1 MFLYVSLTLCQQDLH
16 CERYQENA
24 EMKFAA
30 QQERFQA
37 IMTAFTMGIAAFSR
51 VLPTTQPQESPSNP
65 Q

>member
-1 MFLYVSLTLCQQDLH
+1 MAMRKFEAD
-16 CERYQENA
+16 QENA
-24 EMKFAA
+24 EMNFAA